1 MASKMSQQQQ
11 TMAIAVLVVV
21 GGLYVYWNYLLK
33 PTLDKIKTEQATYQD
48 LADKIE
54 RAERQAR
61 RLPVLQSE
69 LAKLQ
74 VDLAAMEKQLPK
86 DKDLPNILRT
96 LTREALQENLQFAK
110 LAPKPAQRQQYFE
123 IIPFDVQFVGT
134 LHALARFLASL
145 GQQDRIFQAS
155 NLNLTP
161 AGSGSGAEATGSTN
175 LNISL
180 AIQTY
185 AYAG

>member
-11 TMAIAVLVVV
+11 MMVAAALVVV
-21 GGLYVYWNYLLK
+21 GGLYGYWNYLLK
-33 PTLDKIKTEQATYQD
+33 PTMDKIEKNQATYKE
-48 LADKIE
+48 LTEKIE

-61 RLPVLQSE
+61 RLPALQSE
-69 LAKLQ
+69 LAKLET
-74 VDLAAMEKQLPK
+74 DLASMEKQLPK

-96 LTREALQENLQFAK
+96 LTREALQENLIFSK

-123 IIPFDVQFVGT
+123 IIPFDVQFQGS
-134 LHALARFLASL
+134 LHSLARFLASL
-145 GQQDRIFQAS
+145 GQQDRIFQAANI
-155 NLNLTP
+155 NLQP
-161 AGSGSGAEATGSTN
+161 TGGGDLGQTL

>member
-11 TMAIAVLVVV
+11 MMVVAAFMVV

-48 LADKIE
+48 LVDKID
-54 RAERQAR
+54 RAEKQAR

-74 VDLAAMEKQLPK
+74 VELSAMEKQLPK

-96 LTREALQENLQFAK
+96 LTREALQENLQFSR
-110 LAPKPAQRQQYFE
+110 LTPKPAQRQQYFE

-155 NLNLTP
+155 NVSLSP
-161 AGSGSGAEATGSTN
+161 AGGGPDAGTTN

>member
-11 TMAIAVLVVV
+11 TMVAAALLVV
-21 GGLYVYWNYLLK
+21 GGIYVYWNYLLK
-33 PTLDKIKTEQATYQD
+33 PTMDKIAQQQTTYAE
-48 LADKIE
+48 LVAKIE

-61 RLPVLQSE
+61 RLPVLQAE

-74 VDLAAMEKQLPK
+74 VELAAMEKQLPK

-96 LTREALQENLQFAK
+96 LTREALQENLTFAR
-110 LAPKPAQRQQYFE
+110 LAPKAAQRQQYFE
-123 IIPFDVQFVGT
+123 IIPFDVQFTGT

-145 GQQDRIFQAS
+145 GQQDRIFQAANIS
-155 NLNLTP
+155 LAP
-161 AGSGSGAEATGSTN
+161 AGGSGENTGLTL
-175 LNISL
+175 LNINL

-185 AYAG
+185 AYSG

>member
-11 TMAIAVLVVV
+11 MMAVAALVVV

-33 PTLDKIKTEQATYQD
+33 PTLDKISTQQATYQD
-48 LADKIE
+48 LVSKIE
-54 RAERQAR
+54 AAERQAR

-74 VDLAAMEKQLPK
+74 VELAAMEKQLPK

-96 LTREALQENLQFAK
+96 FTREALQENLVFSK
-110 LAPKPAQRQQYFE
+110 LAPKPAQRQPYFE
-123 IIPFDVQFVGT
+123 IIPFDVAFVGT
-134 LHALARFLASL
+134 LHSLARFLASL

-155 NLNLTP
+155 NIILSPASAGEITGLTL
-161 AGSGSGAEATGSTN
+161 
-175 LNISL
+175 LNITLS
-180 AIQTY
+180 IQTY